1 MATKLLINLRPKTV
15 NDIPVTEDFKA
26 VTEDVKAVLAEYGTD
41 WDDVTGNITINKNNT
56 LITEEGH
63 LVFLYPD
70 KLWYAVALEPDEFVI
85 LMEQEVDDEVT
96 K

>member
-1 MATKLLINLRPKTV
+1 MAIVTKLIINLRPKTV

-26 VTEDVKAVLAEYGTD
+26 VLEEYGTD

-56 LITEEGH
+56 LITDEGH
-63 LVFLYPD
+63 LVLIYPN

-85 LMEQEVDDEVT
+85 LMENEIEEEDT

>member
-15 NDIPVTEDFKA
+15 NDIPVTEDL
-26 VTEDVKAVLAEYGTD
+26 KAVLEEYGTD
-41 WDDVTGNITINKNNT
+41 WNDVTGNITINKNNT
-56 LITEEGH
+56 LITDEGH
-63 LVFLYPD
+63 LVFIHPD

-96 K
+96 E